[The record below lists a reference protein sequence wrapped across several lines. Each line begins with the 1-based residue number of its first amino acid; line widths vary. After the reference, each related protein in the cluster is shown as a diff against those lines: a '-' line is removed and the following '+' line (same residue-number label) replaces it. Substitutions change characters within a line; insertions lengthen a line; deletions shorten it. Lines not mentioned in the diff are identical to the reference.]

1 METCL
6 IIIVILFALGFML
19 EKASDF
25 FKQLKSGSAKLSKG
39 FEAKLSFVPIH
50 SKKSEVSD
58 TDTNSTNDRE
68 IR

>member
-1 METCL
+1 MEILLVIT
-6 IIIVILFALGFML
+6 VILFAIGHVF
-19 EKASDF
+19 EKATNF

-58 TDTNSTNDRE
+58 TDTNSTNDNLD
-68 IR
+68 